1 MFEIKQDIIN
11 FKKLL
16 KFNDSCFVFIYK
28 FRNIE
33 FKILFCKINILLL
46 NFVFKFLNKEKFY

>member
-16 KFNDSCFVFIYK
+16 KFNDRCFVFIYK
-28 FRNIE
+28 FRNVE